1 MSCEIGCYQTGSMPI
16 IVEIFKSGSCFL
28 CALCRQLCLM
38 LSFALPMSVG
48 ISRLIAFLLAMHVL
62 NISIDTADPFHQQQ
76 KEDLSV
82 NDIESIAELMLESV
96 FDVTN
101 AIAEHDEPEQEET
114 SNFWS
119 KKIHFSTVE
128 RVQLHVSLI
137 EIGESTLLKTVFI
150 ERLHGRLTCRLHSP
164 PPEG

>member
-1 MSCEIGCYQTGSMPI
+1 
-16 IVEIFKSGSCFL
+16 
-28 CALCRQLCLM
+28 
-38 LSFALPMSVG
+38 
-48 ISRLIAFLLAMHVL
+48 MHVL

-101 AIAEHDEPEQEET
+101 AIAEHDEPQQEET

-119 KKIHFSTVE
+119 KKVHFSTVE
-128 RVQLHVSLI
+128 RMQLHVSLI
-137 EIGESTLLKTVFI
+137 EIGASPLLKTVFI
-150 ERLHGRLTCRLHSP
+150 ERLHGRLACRHHSP
-164 PPEG
+164 PPEV